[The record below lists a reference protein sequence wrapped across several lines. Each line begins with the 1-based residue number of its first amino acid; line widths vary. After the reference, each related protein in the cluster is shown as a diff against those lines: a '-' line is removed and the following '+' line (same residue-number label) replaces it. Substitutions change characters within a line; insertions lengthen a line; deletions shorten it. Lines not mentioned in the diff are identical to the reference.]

1 MQHSAEIQEFNK
13 TRSLIGL
20 VLRLLLGLIFVLS
33 SVLKFL
39 SLEGFESYLFSFDVF
54 SLTICSYGARLL
66 LFGEMALGL
75 LLMTTL
81 YKRFIEWVALGVLV
95 VFSFFLVF
103 LWITGNEGNC
113 HCMGEAFDM
122 SPQLSLLKNAV
133 LLVLLYFSTW
143 SLQLKI
149 PWRRIFLSILF
160 FSSFV
165 YAFILKLPFGLR
177 TERPIHFDERL
188 YQELVMARPVLQEIQ
203 KKDFAVVCFFSVKC
217 IYCKHAM
224 RKLQVLLNNCPK
236 ACVQWVVWGT
246 ESGLDKFIEET
257 NVTTQPYIFLD
268 PRELMPITGNRMP
281 ILLFLQQGKIVG
293 KMSNGSFDDVE
304 AWRLMNEEVNESFI
318 DKRE

>member
-1 MQHSAEIQEFNK
+1 MRQCVEIQKLSK
-13 TRSLIGL
+13 TCGRVGFVS
-20 VLRLLLGLIFVLS
+20 RLLLGLVFVLS

-81 YKRFIEWVALGVLV
+81 YKRFVEWVALGVLLFFS
-95 VFSFFLVF
+95 VFLAF
-103 LWITGNEGNC
+103 LWILGSDGNC
-113 HCMGEAFDM
+113 HCMGETFDM
-122 SPQLSLLKNAV
+122 SPQLSLVKNVV

-143 SLQLKI
+143 SLQLNI
-149 PWRRIFLSILF
+149 PWRRMFLSLLL

-177 TERPIHFDERL
+177 TERPIHFDEQMYR
-188 YQELVMARPVLQEIQ
+188 ELVMTRPVLQEIQ

-236 ACVQWVVWGT
+236 ASVQWVVWGT
-246 ESGLDKFIEET
+246 EAGLAKFIEET
-257 NVTTQPYIFLD
+257 NITTQPYFFLD
-268 PRELMPITGNRMP
+268 PRELMPITGNRIP
-281 ILLFLQQGKIVG
+281 ILLFLQKGKIVG
-293 KMSNGSFDDVE
+293 KMSNGSFDDEE
-304 AWRLMNEEVNESFI
+304 AWRLMNEE
-318 DKRE
+318 R